1 MTHKLVIVLK
11 PSHIMPKKTWQL
23 NGKISEAGS
32 QLTTSTYNW
41 QIRKKCPTP
50 NFRIPPRR
58 ETTPMRNSLMQR
70 SHRTLRAPSP
80 EPAIRSRIRESPSYN
95 QRTSCLYTDF
105 HETFTVFLVL
115 SIGQSICSLKLFK
128 SSKPDESA
136 PCSSLRDRC
145 QSWYFEFIRQ
155 LYNLS
160 AVWHFTTSST
170 FQPPPTFLN
179 KYRLTRFLSYSLTP
193 RV

>member
-1 MTHKLVIVLK
+1 MEKFQK
-11 PSHIMPKKTWQL
+11 P
-23 NGKISEAGS
+23 EANLQP
-32 QLTTSTYNW
+32 QLTTDRSEKNAPHQTSGFH
-41 QIRKKCPTP
+41 RGEKLP
-50 NFRIPPRR
+50 
-58 ETTPMRNSLMQR
+58 PMRNSLMQR